1 MNLSIKATKIQIIP
15 ETAKHFGNY
24 LRFDQDNASEIQF
37 GNKGRCL

>member
-1 MNLSIKATKIQIIP
+1 MNQPNEGTKLRINS

-24 LRFDQDNASEIQF
+24 LRFDQDKASEIQF